1 MSYLSIGERD
11 QRLLT
16 KLHASASDLSY
27 ARFWA
32 EHLLAKKWFRMP
44 WSRGKIYRHQ
54 SAYVTAIVVAYARVF
69 AHGRGGH
76 SFPQR
81 LVKFDDRERQLHD
94 RLLGMRHK
102 IYAHSDLD
110 KWSVKPWKQGEFAT
124 AVIYEP
130 IHVIEADDL
139 KLLVDMIDGLH
150 ETIRDRYRAVLA
162 PYLDERAV
170 DLSQQTTVD
179 AITAAME
186 ELEVGEMIAI
196 RVVSDE
202 DNGDHLSG

>member
-1 MSYLSIGERD
+1 MSYLPIGERD

-69 AHGRGGH
+69 APGRGGYP
-76 SFPQR
+76 FPQR
-81 LVKFDDRERQLHD
+81 LVKFDDDERQLHE

-110 KWSVKPWKQGEFAT
+110 KWSVKPWKQGEFET
-124 AVIYEP
+124 TVINEP
-130 IHVIEADDL
+130 IHVIEAGDL
-139 KLLVDMIDGLH
+139 KRLVGMIGGLH
-150 ETIRDRYRAVLA
+150 QTIGARYRAILV
-162 PYLDERAV
+162 PYREGGAV
-170 DLSQQTTVD
+170 DLGRQSTLD
-179 AITAAME
+179 AITRALD
-186 ELEVGEMIAI
+186 ELDVGEMIAI
-196 RVVSDE
+196 RVAPDDASE
-202 DNGDHLSG
+202 ERL